1 MSVEATTRDID
12 FLKQR
17 FYAEYGCDTND
28 ILTLYSFWHQNFQ
41 SFVQVG
47 AGGAATNGNQ
57 TTAINAATAGRLGFI
72 DLLYTVRESHS
83 FDDTHDEQGSL
94 ARLGLGA
101 TPRDP
106 IVAGVCPSSVD
117 RKPYP

>member
-17 FYAEYGCDTND
+17 FYAEFGCDTND

-41 SFVQVG
+41 SFVQAG

-57 TTAINAATAGRLGFI
+57 TTAINALQIANM
-72 DLLYTVRESHS
+72 
-83 FDDTHDEQGSL
+83 
-94 ARLGLGA
+94 
-101 TPRDP
+101 
-106 IVAGVCPSSVD
+106 SSY
-117 RKPYP
+117 RQNP